1 MRTTTLAGAA
11 ALVLTATALLGCG
24 GGGDDQPE
32 SAAEDAPRT
41 LTREDIRA
49 YPSGS
54 PERAT
59 LEWWRD
65 LQFQNAG
72 GAHARYVEDAAPPL
86 EDLNRQISIAASS
99 FVGIPEIVDTSKEDG
114 LATVYLQ
121 ISPPGSS
128 APPRTLSVNL
138 AKEDGNWL
146 IRDNL
151 LVEQAVNR
159 VARIRAQQESGD

>member
-1 MRTTTLAGAA
+1 M
-11 ALVLTATALLGCG
+11 LLGCG
-24 GGGDDQPE
+24 GDDD
-32 SAAEDAPRT
+32 AEPPAQAQQRT

-49 YPSGS
+49 HPPDS

-99 FVGIPEIVDTSKEDG
+99 FVGVPEIVDVTKSGG